1 MVVRPARLGRR
12 VSNDGVSPPRAIVR
26 LLGRFAG
33 ELGGDLLRSGLGG
46 RLGDGSLGTGDAVAG
61 QEVVVIGVR
70 LERERGPAGE
80 GGDEL
85 VGRTRDL
92 FLGLGHRHRLDLLGL
107 RGAPGG
113 ALAGTLD
120 RRVGDERAQQAD
132 GPDRVVVGRDDE
144 VELVRVDVGVAGA
157 DDRDLELVGL
167 GHADPLAVRVDDEDG
182 AGQALHLAH
191 AAERALEL
199 GHLLGQ
205 LGRFLLGHPLE
216 VAVGLTGLQLLQQA
230 DPLLD
235 RDEVGEHAAEPAL
248 VDVRLV
254 GAGRLLGDRLL
265 GLLLGPDEQ
274 DLLAARD
281 GLADELEGDIETLD
295 RLGQVDDVDPVALG
309 EDEWLHLRVPAAGLV
324 AEVDTGLEQLAHGY
338 GRHGERPPVGSI
350 PPRTPSPGT
359 GRPPGGRAGTVPVG
373 NGPRVCSTPRWRGR
387 WVLAARDQV
396 PDRAGV

>member
-1 MVVRPARLGRR
+1 MRPARVGRR
-12 VSNDGVSPPRAIVR
+12 VSMTGVSPPRAIVR

-61 QEVVVIGVR
+61 QQVVVIGVR

-107 RGAPGG
+107 GGAPGG

-167 GHADPLAVRVDDEDG
+167 GHGDPLAVRVDDEDG

-216 VAVGLTGLQLLQQA
+216 VAVGLAGLELLEQA

-235 RDEVGEHAAEPAL
+235 RHEVGEHAAEPAL

-274 DLLAARD
+274 DLLAAGD
-281 GLADELEGDIETLD
+281 GLADELEGDVEALD
-295 RLGQVDDVDPVALG
+295 GLGQVDDVDPVALG
-309 EDEWLHLRVPAAGLV
+309 EDERLHLRVPAAGLV
-324 AEVDTGLEQLAHGY
+324 AEVDTGLEQLAHRN

-359 GRPPGGRAGTVPVG
+359 GRPPGGRAGTAPVG

-387 WVLAARDQV
+387 WVLAARDHV